1 MKNQK
6 KQLFILVFCLVI
18 LLGGYVC
25 LMKYNEKQAEVP
37 QEAVAEPIV
46 QVFSEEIKEFS
57 YDYEGETYRFVLE
70 EDVWKNKEDTSLNID
85 QTIVGN
91 MVSQISQITAD
102 TTLENV
108 EDLSLYG
115 LDTPERIIA
124 FATADVSV
132 QIQIGDYNSMQDL
145 YYLRVDEG
153 TTVYAITST
162 RLKTFKYTLD
172 DLIIEETSEDATAED
187 IE

>member
-6 KQLFILVFCLVI
+6 KQFLILVICLVV

-25 LMKYNEKQAEVP
+25 LMKYNEKQADVP
-37 QEAVAEPIV
+37 QEAVAEPII
-46 QVFSEEIKEFS
+46 QVLSEEITEFS
-57 YDYEGETYRFVLE
+57 YDYEGETYSFVLE
-70 EDVWKNKEDTSLNID
+70 EDTWKNKEDTSLNID

-102 TTLENV
+102 TAIENV

-124 FATADVSV
+124 FVTSDTSA
-132 QIQIGDYNSMQDL
+132 QIQIGDYNTMQDL

-153 TTVYAITST
+153 TTVYAVAST
-162 RLKTFKYTLD
+162 RLKTFKYTLE
-172 DLIIEETSEDATAED
+172 DLVVEEATE
-187 IE
+187 EEEGE